1 MSDDDIWRTSS
12 FRHNVVNKIDEAIAQ
27 SGMPTSKNSLEME
40 NHVFLKAKSKDE
52 YLSFVARLLLHVGG
66 RDMRGGN
73 QMMNMNQNP
82 GPVNAT
88 TLLQTLNNRPQTQ
101 NKLPGQMTMG
111 PGPMNQGP
119 MSQGPMNQGPPL
131 RPSGPMGQG
140 PMMQNPN
147 AGPMGNQMGQGP
159 PMPMSSVMGGP
170 PMQNMPVQMP
180 VQGMPVQGM
189 PVQGM
194 PVQGMPGV
202 VPNNMPSNAMGR
214 MQPRKMAV
222 GPENVMMIPNQPV
235 VGGYPAGPPRSV
247 GSNQFLSHNSPSSPQ
262 QSPVNVLPSSNQMIG
277 SPSGP
282 QLTPSGQMSG
292 PIRSIGNVPS
302 PGSSVPSLNTPMN
315 PSSNAGPSPL
325 AQEDIAY
332 REKVRQLSKYIEPLR
347 KMIAHMGNE
356 DVEKLSKMKKLLEI
370 LSTPTQRMPLET
382 LLKCE
387 TALER
392 LDLSR
397 GEGGSV
403 PPPQSSTMRE
413 VHPLI
418 EVIGSMI
425 QSPNFNHTL
434 HRTFAPCIEF
444 MVGQRRPLSPP
455 PYTGNENSNEVQSII
470 PKALEGEIARL
481 DQRFK
486 VSLDPVRPSGVSC
499 IRLLCW
505 LDDKNLPCVP
515 PINIIVYENYP
526 PANPACIISSNDYGG
541 TSFLMCVKD
550 VFESRMMLMPVRFTV
565 SHILDSWEMS
575 VRQAVALLLDNKD
588 SIANN

>member
-111 PGPMNQGP
+111 PGQ
-119 MSQGPMNQGPPL
+119 MNQGPPL

-140 PMMQNPN
+140 QMMQNPN

-170 PMQNMPVQMP
+170 PMPGMPVQI
-180 VQGMPVQGM
+180 PVQGM

-202 VPNNMPSNAMGR
+202 VPGNMPSNNMGR
-214 MQPRKMAV
+214 MQPRKMPV

-247 GSNQFLSHNSPSSPQ
+247 ANNQFLSHNSPSSPQ
-262 QSPVNVLPSSNQMIG
+262 QSPVNVLPSGNQMIG

-282 QLTPSGQMSG
+282 QLTPGGQMSG

-302 PGSSVPSLNTPMN
+302 PGNSVPSLNTPMN

-347 KMIAHMGNE
+347 KMIAHIGNE

-444 MVGQRRPLSPP
+444 MVGQKRPLSPP
-455 PYTGNENSNEVQSII
+455 PYAGNENSNEVQSII